1 MTTLKDLKAEHP
13 EWCFTCG
20 AIFRD
25 HYEVQHHED
34 ANMCVKMSTLAAL
47 IAKALED
54 EARIKELTQRD
65 PYWYDASPADAFR
78 WWAED
83 RRALYAAQAEISELG
98 KDAVP
103 RSRYRAVEREV
114 ESANAKTREIQNVA
128 HAEIDSLISQ
138 LTAEREAHEV
148 TRKALEAKLAESE
161 AKVKELNAQINSLG
175 DAATDTFEQMLMGN
189 WQDDHGHPVLNN
201 TAMLALKSAVNDVLE
216 ARKKGAEHGE

>member
-1 MTTLKDLKAEHP
+1 MTTLADLKAQHP
-13 EWCFTCG
+13 EWCWDCG
-20 AIFRD
+20 VEETLCDCWGR
-25 HYEVQHHED
+25 EVP
-34 ANMCVKMSTLAAL
+34 VITAL

-138 LTAEREAHEV
+138 LTAEREAHAV
-148 TRKALEAKLAESE
+148 TRKALEEADGALFKASDWPDAHSYGYLPEFEAALARE
-161 AKVKELNAQINSLG
+161 
-175 DAATDTFEQMLMGN
+175 
-189 WQDDHGHPVLNN
+189 
-201 TAMLALKSAVNDVLE
+201 E